1 MVGTFIAGWSD
12 FFTSPEPG
20 FLFQDVIN
28 GVMGQD
34 HHGTFIF
41 QVDRFVSFK
50 KHFSNMGSIYRMQVS
65 CHFGCVGSSLCC
77 SLVLILDVNPSVSP
91 PVVGND
97 SFPCEGKKRCVFPE
111 SALSDCISRF
121 TFLILV

>member
-1 MVGTFIAGWSD
+1 MDGTFIAGLSD
-12 FFTSPEPG
+12 PFTSPEPG

-50 KHFSNMGSIYRMQVS
+50 KYFSNMGSIYHMQVS
-65 CHFGCVGSSLCC
+65 RHLGCVGSSLCC
-77 SLVLILDVNPSVSP
+77 SQVLILDVNPSVSP
-91 PVVGND
+91 SVVGNV
-97 SFPCEGKKRCVFPE
+97 SFPCEAKKRCGFPE

>member
-34 HHGTFIF
+34 HHGTFI
-41 QVDRFVSFK
+41 
-50 KHFSNMGSIYRMQVS
+50 SNMGSIYRMQVS